1 MFDSVLYAL
10 LRKYIVNTLK
20 GAGALKGASCQIQ
33 SIARNLSDDATV
45 ITFKWEN
52 NAGEITISTAV
63 IPDGKSGSGGACN
76 IFHRTEE
83 EWNALTEEEKNQYD
97 YLFTTDDEETFCI
110 SIPEGGTAGQVLVKK
125 SGEDYDAEWKDAL
138 NESLI
143 DGLVKKKIYT
153 PVDLTLIAGKRINN
167 FNGNIYDESTT
178 SIAEIPVKEG
188 ERYLVTGAYANY
200 LALYGLYD
208 ADDKWISLY
217 PYNTNTPYQMIDAA
231 EVIVPQGATML
242 KICGSTIGYN
252 KLFLFKVE
260 DTDRYSV
267 EPISDVLYDKKWY
280 ALGDSFTFGDFTN
293 YTDAEGKTYEES
305 DAFDPVKGMWKTYP
319 WHIEKR
325 TGIKAITKLA
335 ANGMRFT
342 NIEGATNAFS
352 ADTSIRNYTMI
363 PNDCDYVTLAFGLNE
378 ANLTAEQIGTSA
390 DTTNATLWGAYN
402 TVLESIITANPLVKI
417 GIIITDAWMTQAYH
431 DALVEIAKYWGIPY
445 LDLKNGEQV
454 PMMIDGELREHST
467 VAQSLRDATFQ
478 ITSANAHPTPKAHEY
493 RSTVIE
499 NFLRSL

>member
-1 MFDSVLYAL
+1 MGVYNNNKDGTRSTIANTIQVVDASIEQFLSRSEFSAVTPNDVSANNKLVAENEVT
-10 LRKYIVNTLK
+10 KAVNTIPTASADLVGTIVQYVGTTTANYTNGYFYK
-20 GAGALKGASCQIQ
+20 CVSDGAVTPTYSWVE
-33 SIARNLSDDATV
+33 V
-45 ITFKWEN
+45 IT
-52 NAGEITISTAV
+52 AL
-63 IPDGKSGSGGACN
+63 PSGG
-76 IFHRTEE
+76 
-83 EWNALTEEEKNQYD
+83 
-97 YLFTTDDEETFCI
+97 TT
-110 SIPEGGTAGQVLVKK
+110 GQVLVK
-125 SGEDYDAEWKDAL
+125 SSDADYDTEWGSIKGFVR
-138 NESLI
+138 EK
-143 DGLVKKKIYT
+143 VYT
-153 PVDLTLIAGKRINN
+153 PVDITLIAGKRINN

-188 ERYLVTGAYANY
+188 ERYLVTGAYSKY

-231 EVIVPQGATML
+231 EVIVPSGATTL

-335 ANGMRFT
+335 ANSMRFT
-342 NIEGATNAFS
+342 NIEGATDAFS

-417 GIIITDAWMTQAYH
+417 GIIITDAWMTQTYH

-467 VAQSLRDATFQ
+467 VAQSLRDAAFQ
-478 ITSANAHPTPKAHEY
+478 ITNANAHPTPKAHEY